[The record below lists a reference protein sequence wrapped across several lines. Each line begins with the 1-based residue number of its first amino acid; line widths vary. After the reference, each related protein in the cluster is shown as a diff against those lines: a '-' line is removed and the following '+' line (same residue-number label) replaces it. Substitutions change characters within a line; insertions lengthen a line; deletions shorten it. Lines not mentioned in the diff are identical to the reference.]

1 MEENTVQLSYPGYVK
16 LLAKLVSWLFHPLFM
31 GVMMAAYLLFWHGS
45 YFLGTDERVKWF
57 KLATYTINNV
67 AFPGLVVLLLK
78 GLGFSKS
85 IHLATQKER
94 IVPYVASITFFF
106 WCYYVF
112 KNQPGNPEIFINM
125 CRAMF
130 FASCAALMLN
140 NYFKISMHGIAC
152 GGMVGLVLLTIL
164 DGSVGSALPMTLALM
179 ITGFVFSARKIVTDH
194 HWFDLITGFLLG
206 FLCQMTGL
214 LF

>member
-1 MEENTVQLSYPGYVK
+1 MEEQFLPESYPTYLKVLGKIISFV
-16 LLAKLVSWLFHPLFM
+16 FHPLFL
-31 GVMMAAYLLFWHGS
+31 GVYMAAYLLFGHPS
-45 YFLGTDERVKWF
+45 YFLGMDERIKWF
-57 KLATYTINNV
+57 KLVTYTVNNL

-112 KNQPGNPEIFINM
+112 KNQPGNPEIFITM
-125 CRAMF
+125 CRGMF
-130 FASCAALMLN
+130 FAACAALMLN
-140 NYFKISMHGIAC
+140 NYFKISMHGMAC
-152 GGMVGLVLLTIL
+152 GGAVGLALLVIL
-164 DGSVGSALPMTLALM
+164 DGSVAAAWPMSAALI
-179 ITGFVFSARKIVTDH
+179 ITGLVFSARKMVTNH
-194 HWFDLITGFLLG
+194 SWFDLVTGFLLG
-206 FLCQMTGL
+206 FLCQLTAL

>member
-1 MEENTVQLSYPGYVK
+1 MEENTLQETYPAFVK
-16 LLAKLVSWLFHPLFM
+16 LLARLVSFVFHPLFI
-31 GVMMAAYLLFWHGS
+31 GVMMAAYLLFGHPS
-45 YFLGTDERVKWF
+45 YFLGSDDRVKWF
-57 KLATYTINNV
+57 KLVTYTINNAV
-67 AFPGLVVLLLK
+67 FPGLVVLLLK

-85 IHLATQKER
+85 IHLSTQKER

-112 KNQPGNPEIFINM
+112 KNQPGNPEMFIKM

-152 GGMVGLVLLTIL
+152 GGAVGLMLLTIQ
-164 DGSVGSALPMTLALM
+164 DGTVASALPMTIALVVS
-179 ITGFVFSARKIVTDH
+179 GLVFSARKIITDH
-194 HWFDLITGFLLG
+194 SWFDLVTGFLLG

-214 LF
+214 IF

>member
-1 MEENTVQLSYPGYVK
+1 MEENTLQESYPTYMK
-16 LLAKLVSWLFHPLFM
+16 LLARLISWLFHPLFI
-31 GVMMAAYLLFWHGS
+31 GVMMASYLLFWHPS
-45 YFLGTDERVKWF
+45 YFLGFDEHVKIF
-57 KLATYTINNV
+57 KLITYTVNNV
-67 AFPGLVVLLLK
+67 LFPGLVVLLLK

-85 IHLATQKER
+85 IQLSTQKER

-112 KNQPGNPEIFINM
+112 KNQPGNPEIFIKM

-140 NYFKISMHGIAC
+140 NYYKISMHGIAC
-152 GGMVGLVLLTIL
+152 GGAVGLVLLTIQ
-164 DGSVGSALPMTLALM
+164 DGSIASALPMALAVIM
-179 ITGFVFSARKIVTDH
+179 TGLVFTSRKIITNH
-194 HWFDLITGFLLG
+194 SWFDLITGFLLG